1 MHVVFR
7 QIIIIKVYKYII
19 MLAFPAGHDNNDNM
33 TAGHLT
39 LSLSLSLLCLC
50 LSLCLSVSPSPP
62 LSLPPS
68 LPPFLTLLR
77 ITLTLS
83 LSFPLTSTQDGK
95 TDRQTR
101 TSNIFNVVT
110 EMFTISNQT
119 IKPQNYYISDH
130 YHYTHSYNTETILH
144 ARQY

>member
-1 MHVVFR
+1 MHVVFT

-19 MLAFPAGHDNNDNM
+19 MLAFPAGHDNNENM

-39 LSLSLSLLCLC
+39 HTHTLSLS
-50 LSLCLSVSPSPP
+50 SVSLSP
-62 LSLPPS
+62 LSLSPS
-68 LPPFLTLLR
+68 LPLSTFLTLLR

-95 TDRQTR
+95 MDTQTQ
-101 TSNIFNVVT
+101 TSNSFNVVT

-119 IKPQNYYISDH
+119 IKPQNYYYISDH
-130 YHYTHSYNTETILH
+130 YHYTHSNNTETILH